1 MLKSTHHTLDP
12 KQLVYWLIL
21 KDELVW
27 LTKSSPYFP
36 LLKSQDLG
44 IDSENI
50 DALMLGKQQEHD
62 VYLLDANDLDLNL
75 LSDKL
80 TLDDFTW
87 LSIKDAV
94 ILLPQAVFELI
105 AKASQFAFFHQTH
118 QYCGRCG
125 RRMKRVKWE
134 VANHC
139 FSCHHRCYPKLSP
152 CIIVAITRNLGT
164 KTEILLAKGKRSS
177 SAKFSVLAGFV
188 EPGETIEAAVEREVM
203 EEVGISIC
211 NVKYFASQAWPFPHN
226 LMLGFVAEYDS
237 GEIEIDPKEI
247 AEAGWFDIKQ
257 LPEVPRPYSIAGRLI
272 EYSQKMHNLSED

>member
-1 MLKSTHHTLDP
+1 MLKSTHHSLGP

-21 KDELVW
+21 KDDLVW

-36 LLKSQDLG
+36 LLRSEDLG
-44 IDSENI
+44 IECENI
-50 DALMLGKQQEHD
+50 DALMLGKQQNHD
-62 VYLLDANDLDLNL
+62 VYLLDASDLDLNL
-75 LSDKL
+75 LSNKL
-80 TLDDFTW
+80 TLDNFAW

-94 ILLPQAVFELI
+94 MLLPQGIFEFI
-105 AKASQFAFFHQTH
+105 AKASQFVFFHQTH

-152 CIIVAITRNLGT
+152 CIIVAITRRFKA
-164 KTEILLAKGKRSS
+164 KTEILLAKGKRSTD
-177 SAKFSVLAGFV
+177 AKFSVLAGFV

-203 EEVGISIC
+203 EEVGIRIR
-211 NVKYFASQAWPFPHN
+211 NVKYVASQAWPFPHN
-226 LMLGFVAEYDS
+226 LMLGFVAEYDC

-247 AEAGWFDIKQ
+247 AEARWFDIKQ
-257 LPEVPRPYSIAGRLI
+257 LPEVPRSYSIAGRLI
-272 EYSQKMHNLSED
+272 EYSQKIHNILED